1 MIKINLAPKPA
12 RKGFALS
19 LPPLPRLGTAFGVA
33 LVLMVLGIGGYWYR
47 LDSEAGRLQSEIARA
62 QREMDGLKAAIAEGN
77 RFKKEKEELELRVGA
92 IDLIARNQSRPVHV
106 LDAVADTVPQD
117 LWLTALEEK
126 EGRLRLGGVAFS
138 SSAVADFMA
147 NLKRSGTFKEVDLVV
162 SRQDLTKS
170 PRLVTFEIACDVGI

>member
-1 MIKINLAPKPA
+1 MDL
-12 RKGFALS
+12 
-19 LPPLPRLGTAFGVA
+19 
-33 LVLMVLGIGGYWYR
+33 
-47 LDSEAGRLQSEIARA
+47 
-62 QREMDGLKAAIAEGN
+62 DGLKAAIAEGN

-106 LDAVADTVPQD
+106 LDAVADTVPQG

-138 SSAVADFMA
+138 FSTVADFMA

-162 SRQDLTKS
+162 SRQDLTKQ
-170 PRLVTFEIACDVGI
+170 PRVVTFEIACEAGI